1 METEEDIT
9 AELENF
15 PPETIPVKGCMF
27 TVQFCWQ
34 ETPVSKRQEERLE
47 KEKEEEKAEANGLA
61 GTGNES
67 GVARSG
73 GSPER
78 R

>member
-1 METEEDIT
+1 M
-9 AELENF
+9 
-15 PPETIPVKGCMF
+15 
-27 TVQFCWQ
+27 
-34 ETPVSKRQEERLE
+34 SKRQEERLE